1 MKEPSE
7 KAMEKA
13 SVVLAELK
21 YEWPTE
27 RFWQF
32 DVGLDIVERV
42 AHALDAHAEERFA
55 EGVRAA
61 IDYVRDLS
69 ESPQLTP
76 FQEYANDELRSA
88 AIGLRAL
95 LPPEPLPGGGG

>member
-61 IDYVRDLS
+61 AGRMAKTCRHEGQPHNNCYVSGVL
-69 ESPQLTP
+69 
-76 FQEYANDELRSA
+76 
-88 AIGLRAL
+88 AL